1 MKQINLVDIAKQ
13 IEQDPLRKAFVLTA
27 IESYSRNVIADTS
40 DWGNSFINKD
50 AWQAIAEQNLTLLGY
65 AEGGAVGYT
74 EGEE

>member
-1 MKQINLVDIAKQ
+1 MKQINLVDIARE

-50 AWQAIAEQNLTLLGY
+50 AWQAIAQENLTLLLWK
-65 AEGGAVGYT
+65 
-74 EGEE
+74 EGE